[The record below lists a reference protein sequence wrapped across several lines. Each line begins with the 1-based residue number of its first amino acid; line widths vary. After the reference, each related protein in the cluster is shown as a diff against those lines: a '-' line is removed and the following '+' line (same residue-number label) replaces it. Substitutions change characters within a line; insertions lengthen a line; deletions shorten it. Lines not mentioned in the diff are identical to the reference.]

1 MKFVFLM
8 MILGLTGCIGINVEE
23 GENGMPLHSTNL
35 SNFNEWKLD
44 HKPNEINDIEH
55 LLFKGNTLSANLEI
69 LKLKGGMNCIPAQVR
84 ISERYLKRFYGEYYN
99 RLMGDARSTLVKLEQ
114 QNKNINQMLRE
125 IKSETTCLPDED
137 FYLSELNKKIKKI
150 EAGGI
155 YFDIDS
161 DKLSK
166 DSLRKTRQIA
176 YLLKDFE
183 ITGAIV
189 YGHTSEENSL
199 DYNYELGKRRANRVK
214 RVFVDEGFDET
225 KVIWR
230 SYSKLTRISET
241 SEKNRR
247 VSIRIEEI
255 NIDAMESK
263 HKIKVDYRLKDWNIE
278 KY

>member
-1 MKFVFLM
+1 MKFLFL
-8 MILGLTGCIGINVEE
+8 IIFTLTGCVGIDVEE

-35 SNFNEWKLD
+35 SNFNNWKLEHEPD
-44 HKPNEINDIEH
+44 EINDIEH
-55 LLFKGNTLSANLEI
+55 LLFKGDGLSANLEI

-84 ISERYLKRFYGEYYN
+84 MSERYLKRFYAEYYN
-99 RLMGDARSTLVKLEQ
+99 KLMGDARSTLVKLEQ
-114 QNKNINQMLRE
+114 QNKNISQMLKE
-125 IKSETTCLPDED
+125 IKAETTCLPDEK
-137 FYLSELNKKIKKI
+137 FYLSELNKKIRKI

-166 DSLRKTRQIA
+166 NSLRKTRQIA

-183 ITGAIV
+183 ITGAMV

-199 DYNYELGKRRANRVK
+199 EYNYDLGKRRAGRVK
-214 RVFVDEGFDET
+214 RVFIDEGFDET
-225 KVIWR
+225 KIVWR
-230 SYSKLTRISET
+230 SYSELARISENP
-241 SEKNRR
+241 EKNRR
-247 VSIRIEEI
+247 VSIRIEES
-255 NIDAMESK
+255 NIDEMDSK